1 MYFRDRLHWLVGWS
15 VNNGWD
21 TFDPPAGFMAGYRE
35 DANLSQAPQSSLDSD
50 QVIVHHG
57 PRINEEAVDSI
68 FPQGEQGLPGASG
81 QDGPPGPIVRHTF
94 VHSWSGS
101 MV

>member
-1 MYFRDRLHWLVGWS
+1 
-15 VNNGWD
+15 
-21 TFDPPAGFMAGYRE
+21 MAGYRE

-101 MV
+101 MF